1 MSVQG
6 TMFNPYMNYYN
17 SYAAMGDLYGMDSY
31 NYAPMGSP
39 LTFGGGFGFG
49 GLNYQQYYDNMTT
62 MQDFYSQ
69 YNLHNVEL
77 QRNNDILINNADA
90 GIKKAYGILQNKIV
104 SNEQEQIIGALENF
118 KNAVKSKYPNATDEQ
133 IANYTSY
140 IYSQL
145 NGGVDLPTAIQTNG
159 TSSFWQGFK
168 QAVGLGL
175 FADNK
180 TAEENIAEISGQP
193 ESRSSQMAKH
203 SGRAT
208 GAAVIGGI
216 IGFLVSG
223 FNPAGAA
230 IGAAIGGGAGFA
242 VSKAKG

>member
-17 SYAAMGDLYGMDSY
+17 SYATMGDIYGMDSF

-39 LTFGGGFGFG
+39 LSFGGGLGFG
-49 GLNYQQYYDNMTT
+49 GLNYQQYYDNMTQ
-62 MQDFYSQ
+62 MQEFYSQ
-69 YNLHNVEL
+69 YNLHNIEL
-77 QRNNDILINNADA
+77 QRNNDIQINNADA
-90 GIKKAYGILQNKIV
+90 GLKTAFGILQTKIV
-104 SNEQEQIIGALENF
+104 SSEQEQIIGALENF
-118 KNAVKSKYPNATDEQ
+118 KNAVRAKYPNATDEQ
-133 IANYTSY
+133 IAKYTSF

-145 NGGVDLPTAIQTNG
+145 SGGTELPTDILTYG
-159 TSSFWQGFK
+159 SSSFMQGFK
-168 QAVGLGL
+168 QAIGLGL

-180 TAEENIAEISGQP
+180 TAEENVAEISGQP

-203 SGRAT
+203 GGRAT

-216 IGFLVSG
+216 IGFVVSG